1 MVIRGCE
8 FANSHTSSHNNE
20 GAPKGEERISRIH
33 AGGRVRLEKFNIISS
48 TRPEFYDPHIW
59 VNQDIDHRTRI
70 HLINLLRDMERSR
83 NSNAALEES
92 KKKREAPTP
101 SPPSKKRITA
111 TTVMA
116 EQEMF
121 QEEHL
126 KLLERV
132 GRMEARLNKTIRVLA
147 ALQARFEEHVSLDS
161 NGATPVA
168 SITLSAG
175 SQNEDG
181 SNQSSKKLPRTC
193 LACNKSEDVCKCFD
207 E

>member
-1 MVIRGCE
+1 MYVPDLPNLLVG
-8 FANSHTSSHNNE
+8 S
-20 GAPKGEERISRIH
+20 
-33 AGGRVRLEKFNIISS
+33 
-48 TRPEFYDPHIW
+48 
-59 VNQDIDHRTRI
+59 IDHRTRI
-70 HLINLLRDMERSR
+70 HLINLLRDMQRDRYTR
-83 NSNAALEES
+83 NEALEKYKAEKS
-92 KKKREAPTP
+92 KRPARTDPEISGT
-101 SPPSKKRITA
+101 PPSKKRITA
-111 TTVMA
+111 SQVMS

-121 QEEHL
+121 QAELL
-126 KLLERV
+126 KLVERV
-132 GRMEARLNKTIRVLA
+132 GMIEARQNKTIRVLA

-175 SQNEDG
+175 SQSEDG